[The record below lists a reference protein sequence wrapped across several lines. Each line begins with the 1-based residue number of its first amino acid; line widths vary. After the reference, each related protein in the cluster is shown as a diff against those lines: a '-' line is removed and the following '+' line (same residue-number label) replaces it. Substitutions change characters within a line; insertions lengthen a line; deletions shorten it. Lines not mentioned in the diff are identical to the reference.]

1 MLAALNINYPPLP
14 PNMIAYKTG
23 HHVSRFIE
31 IDNVK
36 TVIIKLL
43 ASDDLQH
50 NEMGLDLYVALCLG
64 LRRNDLLRVKF
75 TKNNEW
81 ADIIEIVEL
90 KNKNTTSRIVPTTL
104 KELLIRTNA
113 IYPINTFRLKR
124 LQEFCMSTFG
134 RFYGLRHCCISSCIL
149 ALLKAQH
156 KSEKIHRSNQTTLKY
171 YVNKENYAMVNE
183 IFCIPEI
190 VPAK

>member
-90 KNKNTTSRIVPTTL
+90 KNKTQLR
-104 KELLIRTNA
+104 ELS
-113 IYPINTFRLKR
+113 
-124 LQEFCMSTFG
+124 Q
-134 RFYGLRHCCISSCIL
+134 RH
-149 ALLKAQH
+149 
-156 KSEKIHRSNQTTLKY
+156 
-171 YVNKENYAMVNE
+171 
-183 IFCIPEI
+183 
-190 VPAK
+190 